1 MKTRKEEKKSH
12 HELAPPEPPRLV
24 CYYYTLMAVWGG
36 PWLII
41 MSIRS
46 YIRIVYNIR
55 ATPLI
60 NRSLKKKKMRK
71 KKKIERRRASPK
83 KQQQLLLLLLLPEDN
98 YHRVSASWVGFF
110 LLLSMQPKEKSRGT
124 SLFLFFSQHLNREM
138 RRVYI
143 ILYIY
148 TLRLSARWNYYD
160 ISSFCGGAVVIA

>member
-1 MKTRKEEKKSH
+1 M
-12 HELAPPEPPRLV
+12 
-24 CYYYTLMAVWGG
+24 
-36 PWLII
+36 II

-71 KKKIERRRASPK
+71 MKKIERRRASPK
-83 KQQQLLLLLLLPEDN
+83 KQQQLLLLFLPEDN

-110 LLLSMQPKEKSRGT
+110 LPLSMQQKEKSRGT